1 MPQFVAV
8 VILWIVALIPAMF
21 YLFLFRAFRPVLAGR
36 RKEIRSIMSRGG
48 TFKEY
53 LRTFGSVADQDC
65 EKTLDG
71 LFFQTFGRTKYYFP
85 LAILSLV
92 SLMAMVVVLTRAG
105 FDLGIPDL
113 LSNRIHQLGLKVIA
127 GLGGAF
133 IWGTYDA
140 LRRYE
145 SIDLAPA
152 DLHYISLRLVLAP
165 ILAPM
170 VTAAFTDS
178 LQSVIA
184 FGIGTFPVATL
195 LNFVKGQARTK
206 LNITGLSEPA
216 EGPTLQYIQG
226 ITPTMLQRLQDSGFE
241 SVEHLAGAD
250 PIKMLLKT
258 NIEWKVIL
266 DLMDQAILFGYV
278 GEKLALLRPLGIR
291 GAIEL
296 ATIQDSL
303 ESDHAQE
310 ARRARNLVSY
320 ASKVLEQDE
329 SAVLNMIKDT
339 YEDVQV
345 NFLWSLWGDASL
357 EDGEEAVEEEADIVA
372 PQPGVTVASSAHAP
386 EPPKASAAAASLT
399 GGIVTTGQPETAAE
413 PQVTSDTVARAEPVS
428 ATDDRGDVGG
438 PPQG

>member
-1 MPQFVAV
+1 MPQTIAR
-8 VILWIVALIPAMF
+8 VILWGVALIPAIF
-21 YLFLFRAFRPVLAGR
+21 YFSLFRAFRPVLSGR

-53 LRTFGSVADQDC
+53 LRAFGSVADQDS

-85 LAILSLV
+85 LAILVLV
-92 SLMAMVVVLTRAG
+92 SVIAMVIVLTRAG
-105 FDLGIPDL
+105 FDLGLPDL
-113 LSNRIHQLGLKVIA
+113 LSKQIHSLGLNVIA

-145 SIDLAPA
+145 TIDLAPA

-178 LQSVIA
+178 LQPVLA
-184 FGIGTFPVATL
+184 FGVGAFPVATL
-195 LNFVKGQARTK
+195 LNFIKGQARTK

-216 EGPTLQYIQG
+216 EGPTLQYLQG
-226 ITPTMLQRLQDSGFE
+226 ITPTMLQRLKDSGFE

-278 GEKLALLRPLGIR
+278 GEKIAKLRPLGIR

-296 ATIQDSL
+296 ATIQNSL
-303 ESDHAQE
+303 ESGEVQE
-310 ARRARNLVSY
+310 AQRARNLVSY
-320 ASKVLEQDE
+320 AAKVLEQDE
-329 SAVLNMIKDT
+329 SAVLNMIVET

-357 EDGEEAVEEEADIVA
+357 EDEEDEEADMAA
-372 PQPGVTVASSAHAP
+372 PQPSVAVASSAHA
-386 EPPKASAAAASLT
+386 EEGRKASAAAAALQ
-399 GGIVTTGQPETAAE
+399 GGIAATRQAETAAA
-413 PQVTSDTVARAEPVS
+413 PQAAADTAAKADAVRATSGRE
-428 ATDDRGDVGG
+428 VGG
-438 PPQG
+438 PLQG

>member
-1 MPQFVAV
+1 MQQIIAK
-8 VILWIVALIPAMF
+8 VILWGVALIPAIF
-21 YLFLFRAFRPVLAGR
+21 YFFLFRAFRPVLSGR

-53 LRTFGSVADQDC
+53 LSTFGSVADQDC

-85 LAILSLV
+85 LAILVLV
-92 SLMAMVVVLTRAG
+92 SVIAMVIVLTRAG
-105 FDLGIPDL
+105 FDLGLPGL
-113 LSNRIHQLGLKVIA
+113 LSNRIHSLGLNVIS

-145 SIDLAPA
+145 TIDLAPA

-178 LQSVIA
+178 LQPVLA
-184 FGIGTFPVATL
+184 FGVGAFPVATL
-195 LNFVKGQARTK
+195 LNFIKGQARTK

-216 EGPTLQYIQG
+216 EGPTLQYLQG

-278 GEKLALLRPLGIR
+278 GEKIAMLRPLGIR

-303 ESDHAQE
+303 ESDEAQE
-310 ARRARNLVSY
+310 AQRALNLVAY
-320 ASKVLEQDE
+320 AAKVLEQDE
-329 SAVLNMIKDT
+329 SAVLNMIMDT

-357 EDGEEAVEEEADIVA
+357 EEEQDEEADKAAQQPSVA
-372 PQPGVTVASSAHAP
+372 VASSSYVA
-386 EPPKASAAAASLT
+386 EGRKASAAAAALQGGIAATRQAETAPAPQAAADTAPKADTVGAT
-399 GGIVTTGQPETAAE
+399 GGRGEA
-413 PQVTSDTVARAEPVS
+413 SDQQ
-428 ATDDRGDVGG
+428 
-438 PPQG
+438 QG